1 MTLHEKID
9 ALSNNSIVVNKI
21 GSSILNY
28 VGNTNTYT
36 YKFTKAYSNVICFI
50 TASAIIGN
58 ADSLI
63 ASLVINSGTSTQLHD
78 YSYIARGTDCSI
90 KMVTYSIK
98 NIKANDYI
106 TVNVNSRSCMG
117 LSLVSL
123 D

>member
-9 ALSNNSIVVNKI
+9 ALSNTSIVVNKI
-21 GSSILNY
+21 GKSLVNY

-36 YKFTKAYSNVICFI
+36 YEFTKAYSNVICFI
-50 TASAIIGN
+50 TAASIMGN
-58 ADSLI
+58 ADSLL
-63 ASLVINSGTSTQLHD
+63 ASIVINSGTSTQLHD
-78 YSYIARGTDCSI
+78 YIYLARGTDCSI

-106 TVNVNSRSCMG
+106 TINVNSRSCMG